1 MFYPTTTEKT
11 LSNILSKNILSKT
24 ALANTRETLGRY
36 SPAEG
41 GWPEHGCEAALCRG
55 AFALSTCKFE
65 NNAISDTFVGL
76 QGMLLKRRRDQRC
89 LYRSWR
95 CGGAGVRAGTPGM
108 RCGPSLRKNRWATF
122 QRFSASEHMRKM
134 VQGSRMSSVALQRIT
149 SCSPP
154 CLSLPYS
161 PRWSS
166 EGF

>member
-1 MFYPTTTEKT
+1 MFYLTTTEKT

-24 ALANTRETLGRY
+24 AVANTRETLGRY

-89 LYRSWR
+89 LYRSWC

-108 RCGPSLRKNRWATF
+108 RCGPSLRKNKWATF

-134 VQGSRMSSVALQRIT
+134 VQGSRMSNVAL
-149 SCSPP
+149 
-154 CLSLPYS
+154 
-161 PRWSS
+161 
-166 EGF
+166 